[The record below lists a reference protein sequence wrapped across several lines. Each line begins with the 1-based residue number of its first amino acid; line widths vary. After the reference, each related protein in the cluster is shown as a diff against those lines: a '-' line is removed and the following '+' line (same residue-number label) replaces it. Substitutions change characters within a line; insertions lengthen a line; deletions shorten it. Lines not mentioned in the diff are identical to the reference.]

1 MRTVDQHVDA
11 ILTTVRPLEPLDLT
25 LLDAHGCVLAEDVVA
40 PWSLPASDQAAVDG
54 YAVRAAD
61 VSSASEWS
69 PTTLPVVGDVNAS
82 THGGYSVQPG
92 LSVRIMAGAPMPPG
106 SDAVVPFGDTDRG
119 LATVQVRRASFV
131 GSNVRRAAEDMQAG
145 HVVLTSG
152 THLGSVQIGL
162 LAAVGRSRVIA
173 RPRPRVVVLSTG
185 NELVEPG
192 SQPAPGQVTDS
203 NSYALTTAS
212 SEAGATAYRV
222 GTVPDD
228 PRLLLDTIE
237 DQLIRA
243 DVILTSGGT
252 SAAAGDV
259 VREVVSR
266 LGNVTFDAV
275 AMQPGGQQGFGTIG
289 PDRIPFFGL
298 PGTPVGSLVSFEVFV
313 RPALRRM
320 LGADSVHRPIVVAR
334 ALDRLESANGHR
346 EYLRC
351 HLEVQDGAYAV
362 RLVAGGR
369 APNLTGLAHAN
380 ALAVLDEDV
389 TAIDA
394 GGTVPVMLLERR
406 QR

>member
-1 MRTVDQHVDA
+1 MRSVDQHVGEV
-11 ILTTVRPLEPLDLT
+11 LSTVHPLEPLDLT
-25 LLDAHGCVLAEDVVA
+25 LLDAHGCVLAEDVAA
-40 PWSLPASDQAAVDG
+40 PWSLPAFDQAAVDG
-54 YAVRAAD
+54 YAVRSTD
-61 VSSASEWS
+61 VISATEYS
-69 PTTLPVVGDVNAS
+69 PVTLHVVGDVSAG
-82 THGGYSVQPG
+82 TQGGYSVQPG

-106 SDAVVPFGDTDRG
+106 ADAVVPAGDTDRG
-119 LATVQVRRASFV
+119 LASVQVRR
-131 GSNVRRAAEDMQAG
+131 GSSAGANVRSAAEDMQSG
-145 HVVLTSG
+145 QVVLTSG

-185 NELVEPG
+185 TELVEPG
-192 SQPAPGQVTDS
+192 SEPGPGQITDS
-203 NSYALTTAS
+203 NSYALTSAS
-212 SEAGATAYRV
+212 TEAGATAYRV
-222 GTVPDD
+222 GMVPDD

-252 SAAAGDV
+252 SAGAGDV
-259 VREVVSR
+259 VRDVVAR

-275 AMQPGGQQGFGTIG
+275 AMEPGGQQGFGTIG
-289 PDRIPFFGL
+289 PDRTPFFGL
-298 PGTPVGSLVSFEVFV
+298 PGTPVGALLSFEVFV

-320 LGADSVHRPIVVAR
+320 LGAEVVHRPVVVAR
-334 ALDRLESANGHR
+334 ALERLESASGYR
-346 EYLRC
+346 EYIRC
-351 HLEVQDGAYAV
+351 RMEVQDGAYAV
-362 RLVAGGR
+362 RPVPGGQ